1 MQNSLSQSYVR
12 PQPAP
17 GQSSLG
23 SVMSFS
29 GGPGPGPAGP
39 DERTPPHFVGR
50 SSVTRTI
57 LGRLASGGGAG
68 CILVGEAGSGKT
80 ALIHHVLRQC
90 SADTYVVHVR
100 GSSFS
105 GRTPFGA
112 LTFLL
117 SDLDPEI
124 ATHPVLILRGLTR
137 LIQERAQGRA
147 VLLAVDNGE
156 DLDEFSAMALS
167 QMVLSRTAGLLAC
180 FRDFSR
186 APAEFAGLW
195 REGILSRVD
204 LEPLDLGETA
214 ELMSAALEGPVSGSA
229 VAYLHRS
236 TGGNPHLLQQ
246 GCEDYRDSGKL
257 RLSGSVWVLDPA
269 KPAPA
274 GRVAETVLTQLGTL
288 TDSQLALVRTVA
300 LAGSL
305 PLAAA
310 LHSVAADEVDVLQ
323 ERGILALEQGSTP
336 RIMISDRVL
345 VSALRS
351 SVDTATRGKLLNQ
364 LRDVAAAALPAG
376 EPGEPGNPAKPGT
389 AGFEPLA
396 AVLDP
401 ARLALW
407 RLDAGETLDAA
418 SAVEAA
424 RSANAAGD
432 LHGAIR
438 FITAC
443 EDYAASPAAVLELVS
458 AHMALEDYAAAVSAL
473 AACRHR
479 SGGAAPGEE
488 VLLLIAENR
497 VLCMAA
503 TGALPA
509 AVSAAVL
516 PAGAAKKHEELLAK
530 AEQRVA
536 ELTCAGSVSRGE
548 TAELQRKLVLARA
561 ECNATHGRFLENA
574 AFLAP
579 LQADAASQDKTYR
592 VLTGS
597 WLCEALGMTDRQDEA
612 AEVSRDVER
621 LLGEPGISMADRT
634 RAFARI
640 VHVHLATGALDG
652 ARRLLQQPAG
662 NGRTEL
668 FPGLLGEISAGVLH
682 SYAGEPGPA
691 LRCLVPAVAQLRMS
705 GPASLL
711 PLATSAAAY
720 CLALQK
726 DRGGAEDY
734 LQLRAK
740 AGDGGAWSLRRAA
753 RHFAALANGA
763 LGSPQAARRF
773 VELAGH
779 DHRRGAYSYELL
791 SLLNAARLGD
801 VENLDRILAVAAHQ
815 QGPFARM
822 CEVYAK
828 GVGSFDAQLLI
839 QASELGKASGHVL
852 FAAEASER
860 ALAVASGAGDRATVR
875 LIHRSRRGPDAAAVE
890 GSDSADEYL
899 STLTFR
905 ERSIARMAA
914 AGTSN
919 KAIAAELNISV
930 RTVEGH
936 LYQVYSKLHVGS
948 RRELS
953 KVIAE
958 KSAVRS

>member
-12 PQPAP
+12 PQSA
-17 GQSSLG
+17 
-23 SVMSFS
+23 
-29 GGPGPGPAGP
+29 AGP
-39 DERTPPHFVGR
+39 NSLSPVASLASAPRPDTAGPEERTPSYFVGR
-50 SSVTRTI
+50 SNVTRTI

-90 SADTYVVHVR
+90 SPDTYVVHVR
-100 GSSFS
+100 GSAFS

-117 SDLDPEI
+117 SDLEPEI

-204 LEPLDLGETA
+204 LDPLNLAETA
-214 ELMSAALEGPVSGSA
+214 ELMSAALDGPVSGSA
-229 VAYLHRS
+229 VAHLHRS
-236 TGGNPHLLQQ
+236 TGGNPHLLQL

-257 RLSGSVWVLDPA
+257 RLSGSVWVLDRA
-269 KPAPA
+269 KAAPA
-274 GRVAETVLTQLGTL
+274 GRVAETVLNQLGTL
-288 TDSQLALVRTVA
+288 TDSQLALVQTVA

-310 LHSVAADEVDVLQ
+310 LHSVASDEVDTLQ
-323 ERGILALEQGSTP
+323 ERGILALEQGSIP
-336 RIMISDRVL
+336 RIMISDKVL

-351 SVDTATRGKLLNQ
+351 SADTATRAKLLHQ
-364 LRDVAAAALPAG
+364 LRDVAAAAVPAG
-376 EPGEPGNPAKPGT
+376 ETPAAGT
-389 AGFEPLA
+389 DPLA

-407 RLDAGETLDAA
+407 RLDAGESPDLE

-424 RSANAAGD
+424 QSANAAGD
-432 LHGAIR
+432 FRGAIR
-438 FITAC
+438 IITAC
-443 EDYAASPAAVLELVS
+443 ENYANSPGAVLELMS
-458 AHMALEDYAAAVSAL
+458 AHMALEDYAAAVAVL
-473 AACRHR
+473 GACRAR
-479 SGGAAPGEE
+479 SGGAAPREE

-503 TGALPA
+503 TGALSA
-509 AVSAAVL
+509 TVSAAVL
-516 PAGAAKKHEELLAK
+516 PSGAAKKHEELLAK

-536 ELTCAGSVSRGE
+536 AISSAGTVSRSE
-548 TAELQRKLVLARA
+548 AAELKRRLVLARA
-561 ECNATHGRFLENA
+561 ECNSTHGRFLENA

-579 LQADAASQDKTYR
+579 LQAEAASQDKTYR

-597 WLCEALGMTDRQDEA
+597 WLCEALGMTNRQDEA
-612 AEVSRDVER
+612 AEVSREVER
-621 LLGEPGISMADRT
+621 LLGDSGISMAHRT

-640 VHVHLATGALDG
+640 VHVHLAIGALDS
-652 ARRLLQQPAG
+652 ARRLLQQPSA
-662 NGRTEL
+662 NGQAEL
-668 FPGLLGEISAGVLH
+668 FPGLLGEISEGILH
-682 SYAGEPGPA
+682 AYAGEPAPA
-691 LRCLVPAVAQLRMS
+691 LRCLVPAVAQLRLS

-726 DRGGAEDY
+726 DRENAEAY

-740 AGDGGAWSLRRAA
+740 AGDGGPWSLRRAA

-763 LGSPQAARRF
+763 LGSPQAAGRF
-773 VELAGH
+773 LELAGH

-801 VENLDRILAVAAHQ
+801 LENLDRILTVAAHQ
-815 QGPFARM
+815 QGSFPRM

-828 GVGSFDAQLLI
+828 GVGCFDAQLLI
-839 QASELGKASGHVL
+839 QASELGKAAGHVL
-852 FAAEASER
+852 FASEASER

-875 LIHRSRRGPDAAAVE
+875 LIHRSRRGPDVAAFE

-899 STLTFR
+899 SALTFR

-919 KAIAAELNISV
+919 KAIAADLNISV

-948 RRELS
+948 RRELA

-958 KSAVRS
+958 KSAVRP

>member
-12 PQPAP
+12 PQSASLPNSL
-17 GQSSLG
+17 SSVASLTSG
-23 SVMSFS
+23 SRQE
-29 GGPGPGPAGP
+29 GAAAE
-39 DERTPPHFVGR
+39 ERTPPHFVGR
-50 SSVTRTI
+50 TQVTRTI

-68 CILVGEAGSGKT
+68 CILVGDAGSGKT
-80 ALIHHVLRQC
+80 ALIHHVLRHC
-90 SADTYVVHVR
+90 SPDTYVVHVR
-100 GSSFS
+100 GSAFS

-117 SDLDPEI
+117 SDLEPDVS
-124 ATHPVLILRGLTR
+124 THPVLILRGLTR

-167 QMVLSRTAGLLAC
+167 QMVLSRTAALLAC

-204 LEPLDLGETA
+204 LEPFDVSETA
-214 ELMSAALEGPVSGSA
+214 ELMSVALDGPVSGSA
-229 VAYLHRS
+229 VDHLHRS
-236 TGGNPHLLQQ
+236 TGGNPYLLQL
-246 GCEDYRDSGKL
+246 GCEDYRDAGKL
-257 RLSGSVWVLDPA
+257 RLSGNVWVLDPA
-269 KPAPA
+269 KAAPV
-274 GRVAETVLTQLGTL
+274 GRVAETVLAQLGTL
-288 TDSQLALVRTVA
+288 TDSQTALLRTIA
-300 LAGSL
+300 MAGSL

-310 LHSVAADEVDVLQ
+310 LHSVESDEVDTLQ
-323 ERGILALEQGSTP
+323 ERGILVLEQGNTP
-336 RIMISDRVL
+336 RITVPDAVL
-345 VSALRS
+345 VSALHS
-351 SVDTATRGKLLNQ
+351 STDTATRKRLLQ
-364 LRDVAAAALPAG
+364 RLRAVAAAAPSANDPRAAG
-376 EPGEPGNPAKPGT
+376 T
-389 AGFEPLA
+389 DPLA

-401 ARLALW
+401 ARLARW
-407 RLDAGETLDAA
+407 RLDAGEPLELEQ
-418 SAVEAA
+418 AVEAA
-424 RSANAAGD
+424 RAAGAAGD
-432 LHGAIR
+432 FRGAVR

-443 EDYAASPAAVLELVS
+443 EKYAASPAAVLELVA
-458 AHMALEDYAAAVSAL
+458 AHMALEEYTAALTVL
-473 AACRHR
+473 GACRAR
-479 SGGAAPGEE
+479 SGSTAPRDE

-497 VLCMAA
+497 LLCLAA
-503 TGALPA
+503 TGALSA
-509 AVSAAVL
+509 TVSAAVL
-516 PAGAAKKHEELLAK
+516 PPGAAKKHEELLAR
-530 AEQRVA
+530 AEHLVTGMISAGTVGRA
-536 ELTCAGSVSRGE
+536 EAAALKR
-548 TAELQRKLVLARA
+548 RLVLARA
-561 ECNATHGRFLENA
+561 ECNSAHGRFLENA
-574 AFLAP
+574 VFLAP
-579 LQADAASQDKTYR
+579 LQAETSGQEPAFR

-621 LLGEPGISMADRT
+621 LLNEPGISTSDRT
-634 RAFARI
+634 NAFARI
-640 VHVHLATGALDG
+640 VHVHLAVGAFDT
-652 ARRLLQQPAG
+652 ARRLLQQQSGHGQSA
-662 NGRTEL
+662 L
-668 FPGLLGEISAGVLH
+668 VPGLCGELAEGLLH
-682 SYAGEPGPA
+682 AYAGEPEPA
-691 LRCLVPAVAQLRMS
+691 LRCLVPAVAQLRLS

-726 DRGGAEDY
+726 DSGGADAY
-734 LQLRAK
+734 LQFRAK
-740 AGDGGAWSLRRAA
+740 AGDGGPWSMRRAA

-763 LGSPQAARRF
+763 LGSPKAAHRF

-801 VENLDRILAVAAHQ
+801 LENLDRILSVAAHQ
-815 QGPFARM
+815 QGSFARM
-822 CEVYAK
+822 CELYAK

-875 LIHRSRRGPDAAAVE
+875 LIHRSRRGPDISAGG

-899 STLTFR
+899 SALTFR

-919 KAIAAELNISV
+919 KSIAADLNISV

-948 RRELS
+948 RRELA

-958 KSAVRS
+958 KSAVRP

>member
-12 PQPAP
+12 PQSASLPNSL
-17 GQSSLG
+17 SSVPSLNGG
-23 SVMSFS
+23 SRRE
-29 GGPGPGPAGP
+29 GAGF

-50 SSVTRTI
+50 SHVTRTI

-68 CILVGEAGSGKT
+68 CILVGAAGSGKT

-90 SADTYVVHVR
+90 SPDTYVVHVR
-100 GSSFS
+100 GSAFS

-117 SDLDPEI
+117 SDLEPEV
-124 ATHPVLILRGLTR
+124 ANHPVLILRGLTR

-204 LEPLDLGETA
+204 LEPLGVAETA
-214 ELMSAALEGPVSGSA
+214 ELMSAALDGPVSGSA
-229 VAYLHRS
+229 VAHLHRS
-236 TGGNPHLLQQ
+236 TGGNPHLLQL
-246 GCEDYRDSGKL
+246 GCEDYRDAGKL
-257 RLSGSVWVLDPA
+257 RLSGNVWVLDHGTA
-269 KPAPA
+269 APV
-274 GRVAETVLTQLGTL
+274 GRVAETVLAQLGTL
-288 TDSQLALVRTVA
+288 TDSQLTLLRTVA
-300 LAGSL
+300 MAGSL
-305 PLAAA
+305 PLSAA
-310 LHSVAADEVDVLQ
+310 LHSVDSDDVDTLQ
-323 ERGILALEQGSTP
+323 ENGILALEQGNAP
-336 RIMISDRVL
+336 RIMILDPVL
-345 VSALRS
+345 VSALCS
-351 SVDTATRGKLLNQ
+351 SADSATRKKLLNQ
-364 LRDVAAAALPAG
+364 LREVAAAALPPGDPAAG
-376 EPGEPGNPAKPGT
+376 T
-389 AGFEPLA
+389 EPLA

-401 ARLALW
+401 ARLARW
-407 RLDAGETLDAA
+407 RLDAGERLDLE

-424 RSANAAGD
+424 RAAGAA
-432 LHGAIR
+432 GNFRNAIR

-443 EDYAASPAAVLELVS
+443 ENYAGNPAAVLELVS
-458 AHMALEDYAAAVSAL
+458 AHMALEDYAAALSVL
-473 AACRHR
+473 ASSPAR
-479 SGGAAPGEE
+479 SGGAAPRDE

-497 VLCMAA
+497 LLCMAA
-503 TGALPA
+503 TGAL
-509 AVSAAVL
+509 SAADSAALL
-516 PAGAAKKHEELLAK
+516 PPGAAKKHEELLAR

-536 ELTCAGSVSRGE
+536 GMVADGTVSR
-548 TAELQRKLVLARA
+548 AEAAALKRKLVLARA
-561 ECNATHGRFLENA
+561 ECNSAHGRFLENA
-574 AFLAP
+574 VFLAP
-579 LQADAASQDKTYR
+579 LQAEAAGQEKTFR

-612 AEVSRDVER
+612 AEVSREVER
-621 LLGEPGISMADRT
+621 LLGEPGISRSDRT

-640 VHVHLATGALDG
+640 IHVHLAVGALDS
-652 ARRLLQQPAG
+652 ARRLLQQQSAHG
-662 NGRTEL
+662 KAAM
-668 FPGLLGEISAGVLH
+668 FPGLLGELAEGLLNA
-682 SYAGEPGPA
+682 YAGEPAPA
-691 LRCLVPAVAQLRMS
+691 LRSLVPAVAQLRLS

-720 CLALQK
+720 CFALQK
-726 DRGGAEDY
+726 DREGAETY

-740 AGDGGAWSLRRAA
+740 AGDGGPWSMRRAA
-753 RHFAALANGA
+753 RHFAALANGS

-801 VENLDRILAVAAHQ
+801 VENLDRILSVAAHQ
-815 QGPFARM
+815 QGPFPRM

-875 LIHRSRRGPDAAAVE
+875 LIHRSRRGPEVSAAE
-890 GSDSADEYL
+890 GADSADEYL
-899 STLTFR
+899 SALTFR

-919 KAIAAELNISV
+919 KAIAADLNISV

-948 RRELS
+948 RRELA

-958 KSAVRS
+958 KSAVRP